1 MTKSTS
7 KPVSCDGCQKQ
18 FPSKNKLFQH
28 LAINSDGCLSPD
40 EYAEYLRNP
49 RNFEKICVLYGY
61 LPGNDYQRRCI
72 PNEACGI
79 ESGQHA
85 SWLLTQAIDRVCR
98 GVNNTSDEEV
108 DMSWSAEKADA
119 FKVSRSY
126 GTLSRNSNAALQDE
140 HTGAITELLCLNTSP
155 LFFDFT
161 NDDSPNEENDNAT
174 KEQRKKKIA
183 VWVHAVNEQLDHLL
197 SGFSQ
202 QTKTNDWSPGRIRVF
217 GRLSIPQKKFNPE
230 TDVVHRRVDYCFPAD
245 FLFVSKENNDNMNMT
260 MSDSAVQLQVETMQQ
275 FMDKMISFP
284 PGNKPVR
291 AFDAGAATDRRK
303 EDDYIEAPVAGSRDF
318 RPAVRPDC
326 QSLTYLYSMKKVM
339 QAFTT
344 QVEEFDQNDSGAV
357 LEKRFSESKRSKQKQ
372 YNSAKQ
378 YKTKKKEP
386 QKKKHRKQTQNSDTT
401 QAKKCNED
409 GTEEIDDSKDLP
421 GKRFLRRKRFHNFS
435 PNILAHHFLASRRL
449 DRIYHRGTIR
459 LDSTTQDSES
469 DAYAASRPFVVFSL
483 TGDIFLYEQARR
495 VIGLLIAI
503 LRGCIDIDILD
514 LVFDENYAHLVSAP
528 LAPSVGL
535 IQGEATYMTWE
546 GRLNMVLSARRTIH
560 FSKGF
565 NDEDIVASVEQWEES
580 VLKDIAKGW
589 YLDGTGS
596 NGELNAETNWLE
608 TVLYPWAQK
617 AREELNIYRRWK
629 SGGIASTLPPVL
641 SIDTSVPAI
650 YVKCLQLLREAD
662 ANGAWPDTSAQR
674 QLVMLSTPNDD
685 SQITNLT
692 AARIAAATNNNESRS
707 CAYSFKEGE
716 GGASGSFSVGIMP
729 DRSSQPKG
737 NLQFPELVRACF
749 ELERALLPDR
759 EPSSTIAINRNAQF
773 RPHTDKGAGAGQS
786 TSLIVA
792 MGNFVGGELMV
803 EGERKDIRYNA
814 IEFNGWK
821 QRHWTLPFKGE
832 RYSLV
837 WFTPKGC
844 EGMRGIDID
853 FDSLSKEK

>member
-28 LAINSDGCLSPD
+28 LALNSDGCLSPD
-40 EYAEYLRNP
+40 EYAEYMRNP

-61 LPGNDYQRRCI
+61 LPGTDYQRKCI
-72 PNEACGI
+72 PDGACGI
-79 ESGQHA
+79 EGGQHA

-98 GVNNTSDEEV
+98 GININADEEV
-108 DMSWSAEKADA
+108 DISWSAEKAAA
-119 FKVSRSY
+119 FKINRSF
-126 GTLSRNSNAALQDE
+126 GTQSRNLDAAHQDE
-140 HTGAITELLCLNTSP
+140 YTGAITEMLCTNTSP

-161 NDDSPNEENDNAT
+161 NDDNPKEEDDSAT
-174 KEQRKKKIA
+174 KEQRKKK
-183 VWVHAVNEQLDHLL
+183 VSLWVQAVNEQLDHLL
-197 SGFSQ
+197 SRFTPE
-202 QTKTNDWSPGRIRVF
+202 TKTNDWSPGRIRVF

-230 TDVVHRRVDYCFPAD
+230 SDVVHRRVDYCFPAD
-245 FLFVSKENNDNMNMT
+245 LLYVSKENDDNST
-260 MSDSAVQLQVETMQQ
+260 MSETAVQLQVDTMQQ
-275 FMDKMISFP
+275 YMDKMVSFP
-284 PGNKPVR
+284 PAGNKPFR
-291 AFDAGAATDRRK
+291 AFDAGKTADRRK
-303 EDDYIEAPVAGSRDF
+303 ADDCLEAPEARDRDKF
-318 RPAVRPDC
+318 RPAIRPD
-326 QSLTYLYSMKKVM
+326 QVTLTYLGLMKKVM

-344 QVEEFDQNDSGAV
+344 QVEDVDQNDSGAV
-357 LEKRFSESKRSKQKQ
+357 LEKRFSDAKRNKQKQ
-372 YNSAKQ
+372 HSSAKQ
-378 YKTKKKEP
+378 QKMKQKEP
-386 QKKKHRKQTQNSDTT
+386 QKKKHRKQNQAPNTQD
-401 QAKKCNED
+401 KKCNEE
-409 GTEEIDDSKDLP
+409 GTKEADDSTNLP
-421 GKRFLRRKRFHNFS
+421 AKRFLRRKRFHNFS
-435 PNILAHHFLASRRL
+435 PNVLAHDFLAYRRL

-459 LDSTTQDSES
+459 LDSTTQGGSKS
-469 DAYAASRPFVVFSL
+469 VLHAGSRPFVVFSL
-483 TGDIFLYEQARR
+483 TGDLFLYQQARR

-528 LAPSVGL
+528 LAPSLGL
-535 IQGEATYMTWE
+535 MQGEATYMTYE
-546 GRLNMVLSARRTIH
+546 GRLNMVLNARRTRA

-565 NDEDIVASVEQWEES
+565 NDEDVVTSVEQWEES

-589 YLDGTGS
+589 YLDGTGA
-596 NGELNAETNWLE
+596 NGQLNAERDWLE
-608 TVLYPWAQK
+608 TVLHPWAKK
-617 AREELNIYRRWK
+617 ATGELDNYRRWK
-629 SGGIASTLPPVL
+629 AGELASSLPPVV
-641 SIDTSVPAI
+641 SIGTSVPDV

-674 QLVMLSTPNDD
+674 QLVMLSTPNDE
-685 SQITNLT
+685 SLTTSLT
-692 AARIAAATNNNESRS
+692 AARMAAKTNNSESRS

-737 NLQFPELVRACF
+737 NLQFPQLVKAAF
-749 ELERALLPDR
+749 ELERALFPDR

-803 EGERKDIRYNA
+803 EGEKKDIRYNG

-853 FDSLSKEK
+853 FDSLSREN

>member
-49 RNFEKICVLYGY
+49 RNFEKICVLFGY
-61 LPGNDYQRRCI
+61 LPGTDYQRRCI
-72 PNEACGI
+72 PNGACGI

-98 GVNNTSDEEV
+98 GVNNNKADEEV
-108 DMSWSAEKADA
+108 DMSWSAEKAA
-119 FKVSRSY
+119 TFKASRSY
-126 GTLSRNSNAALQDE
+126 GTLSRNSNAAHQDE
-140 HTGAITELLCLNTSP
+140 YTGAVTELLCLNTSP
-155 LFFDFT
+155 LFFDFA
-161 NDDSPNEENDNAT
+161 NDDSPNEENDNTT
-174 KEQRKKKIA
+174 KEQRKKKVA
-183 VWVHAVNEQLDHLL
+183 AWVHAVNEQLDHLL
-197 SGFSQ
+197 SRFTQ
-202 QTKTNDWSPGRIRVF
+202 QTKASDWSPGRIRVF
-217 GRLSIPQKKFNPE
+217 GRLQIPQKKFNPE

-245 FLFVSKENNDNMNMT
+245 LLFVSEQNGGNIA

-291 AFDAGAATDRRK
+291 AFDSGTATDRRK
-303 EDDYIEAPVAGSRDF
+303 ENYYSEAPVAQERDEF
-318 RPAVRPDC
+318 RPAVRPDDVT
-326 QSLTYLYSMKKVM
+326 LTYLYNMKKVM

-344 QVEEFDQNDSGAV
+344 QVEDVDQNDSGAV
-357 LEKRFSESKRSKQKQ
+357 LEKRFSESKRNKQKQ
-372 YNSAKQ
+372 HNSAKQ
-378 YKTKKKEP
+378 YKMKQKEP
-386 QKKKHRKQTQNSDTT
+386 QKKKHRKQTQDSDTT
-401 QAKKCNED
+401 QAKE
-409 GTEEIDDSKDLP
+409 GTEEIDDSKNLP
-421 GKRFLRRKRFHNFS
+421 AKRFLRRKRFHNFS
-435 PNILAHHFLASRRL
+435 PNVLAHDFLAYRRM

-459 LDSTTQDSES
+459 LDSTTQGSES
-469 DAYAASRPFVVFSL
+469 DLHAGSRPFAVFSL

-514 LVFDENYAHLVSAP
+514 LVFDENYGHLVSAP

-535 IQGEATYMTWE
+535 VQGEATYMTWE
-546 GRLNMVLSARRTIH
+546 GRLNMVLSARRTH
-560 FSKGF
+560 AFSKGF
-565 NDEDIVASVEQWEES
+565 NDEDVVTSVEQWEES

-589 YLDGTGS
+589 YLDGTGA
-596 NGELNAETNWLE
+596 NGELNAETDWLE
-608 TVLYPWAQK
+608 TVLYPWARK
-617 AREELNIYRRWK
+617 AREELDSYRRWK
-629 SGGIASTLPPVL
+629 SGEIASSLPPVV

-650 YVKCLQLLREAD
+650 YAKCLQLLREAD

-674 QLVMLSTPNDD
+674 QLVMLSTPNDE
-685 SQITNLT
+685 SQTTNLN
-692 AARIAAATNNNESRS
+692 AARIAAATNNSESRS

-749 ELERALLPDR
+749 ELERALIPDR

-803 EGERKDIRYNA
+803 EGETKDIRYNA

-853 FDSLSKEK
+853 FDSLSEEK